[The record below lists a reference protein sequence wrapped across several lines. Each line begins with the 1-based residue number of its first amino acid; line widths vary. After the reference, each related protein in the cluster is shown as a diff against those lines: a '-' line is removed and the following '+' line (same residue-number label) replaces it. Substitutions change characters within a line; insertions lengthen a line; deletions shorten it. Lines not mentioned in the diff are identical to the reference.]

1 MASGWLLLM
10 HIFLLP
16 STQGLP
22 GYRGPPGEKGD
33 LGDPGPEGRSVST
46 SLYVPL
52 LHRHPSHSL
61 PYTHSYPRVPHIPQD
76 PHPTDVPFPPP
87 LIPSIFPAGQ
97 PWSTREQG

>member
-46 SLYVPL
+46 SLYVPSAPQTPL
-52 LHRHPSHSL
+52 TPHCPTPTLTAGYPKSHWTHTPQLSHSL
-61 PYTHSYPRVPHIPQD
+61 P
-76 PHPTDVPFPPP
+76 
-87 LIPSIFPAGQ
+87 L
-97 PWSTREQG
+97 